1 MDLAP
6 YINDARAMDLM
17 LLGGFTGKEVDAH
30 DWNNLL
36 TTLDWLQQDHRLAH
50 LSYGIGTVLMVLALV
65 WGAVLLRRQYRQ
77 LDW

>member
-1 MDLAP
+1 MDL
-6 YINDARAMDLM
+6 I

-36 TTLDWLQQDHRLAH
+36 TLLGWLQYDHVLAK
-50 LSYGIGTVLMVLALV
+50 LAYGIGTVLMLLSLL
-65 WGAVLLRRQYRQ
+65 WGALLLRRQYRR